1 MCVFCRLE
9 EARAYNVALEEKL
22 KVVTQTALSEEERA
36 AQMDQFLKDEEL
48 VIKVI
53 LNHILVCLF
62 PIVAGGR
69 ELLLYIFNSAQHL
82 IITFAD
88 SFWTQSKHQ
97 LLYVAMNLKLHWA
110 T

>member
-53 LNHILVCLF
+53 LNHILVCSRRKRT
-62 PIVAGGR
+62 VVV
-69 ELLLYIFNSAQHL
+69 QH
-82 IITFAD
+82 F
-88 SFWTQSKHQ
+88 Q
-97 LLYVAMNLKLHWA
+97 LSTAFDYYFC
-110 T
+110 